1 MNVEANEGKELV
13 GQFFHSYAESGEYQ
27 HQGFILSSPEPGY
40 YLCQLFEW
48 FTGSQSS
55 RKLFR
60 IADMADWTFYASA
73 EGMAENYQY
82 TKYR

>member
-1 MNVEANEGKELV
+1 MNTEGNEDKQLV
-13 GQFFHSYAESGEYQ
+13 GHFFHSYVEDGQYH

-48 FTGSQSS
+48 LTGSQSC

-73 EGMAENYQY
+73 EGMIENYQY
-82 TKYR
+82 TKHR